1 MSKVTVVTVVRDKL
15 RYIPGEL
22 VLQSPR
28 SYAVRLSGPAEPT
41 WQPGMEIAI
50 VLHRDEPV
58 AMLGLLKSMPSDDGI
73 ISITPFESLA

>member
-1 MSKVTVVTVVRDKL
+1 MNKVTVVTVVRDKL

-41 WQPGMEIAI
+41 WRPGMEIAI
-50 VLHRDEPV
+50 VLHRDQPS
-58 AMLGLLKSMPSDDGI
+58 ATLGLLKGPPTADGI
-73 ISITPFESLA
+73 ISITPFEKLA

>member
-1 MSKVTVVTVVRDKL
+1 MDRVTVVTVVRDKL

-41 WQPGMEIAI
+41 WEPGMEVAI
-50 VLHRDEPV
+50 MLERDEV
-58 AMLGLLKSMPSDDGI
+58 SATLGLLKSLPGDDGI
-73 ISITPFESLA
+73 LSITPFESLG